1 MTPKELQVARDMLIE
16 MAAIAKKYNR
26 PFFAVT
32 EGASITRNNGSAA
45 VRNAREAQ
53 IAWEKE
59 HGEDPDEDWGHTK
72 KANKDEL
79 YNRILETYKHIP
91 IEINPKH
98 TSRGTAYLRGTPR
111 VVLRDKDPMVL
122 AHELGHIDND
132 RKATQKLIDLMGWA
146 ANTTGWEWLM
156 GKATIAKEKYANR
169 RGLEILKR
177 HGVPDGYYR
186 CAESAFD
193 DYINRIRNYDTYWTQ
208 STPPTE

>member
-1 MTPKELQVARDMLIE
+1 MLME
-16 MAAIAKKYNR
+16 MAAIAQKYNR

-45 VRNAREAQ
+45 VRNARDAQ
-53 IAWEKE
+53 IAWEKA

-79 YNRILETYKHIP
+79 YNRILEAYKHIP
-91 IEINPKH
+91 IEINPNH
-98 TSRGTAYLRGTPR
+98 TSSGTAYLRGTPR

-132 RKATQKLIDLMGWA
+132 RKATQKLIDLMGWT

-156 GKATIAKEKYANR
+156 GKATVAKESLANR
-169 RGLEILKR
+169 TALKILDK
-177 HGVPDGYYR
+177 HKAPPEYR
-186 CAESAFD
+186 EYARKAFD
-193 DYINRIRNYDTYWTQ
+193 DYIDRIKRYDTYWT
-208 STPPTE
+208 SDKPPTDR